1 MFTITSL
8 KEFGTN
14 YPEFA
19 LKPKEALEKLL
30 QERNGQV
37 AGAAFRDDLGGIDFV
52 WGKDGKSGYGLA
64 HILEKREKQYTRL
77 GLNAEQIKERTNEL
91 LKEIPNILQKGF
103 KEEDRPGYAVITLN
117 NSKVIL
123 SKFKGDNELKNHYMI
138 TSFEV
143 DDKVLREL
151 DTIATLSNDY
161 RDGINYSTSNL
172 NEPNPTQKPLTD
184 QEDLL
189 KTSENLNETTQEAT
203 NLSPLEQANAEK
215 LAKLESE
222 KLESEKEFTRLKEQE
237 QARKAALKKK
247 LEHER
252 GNAGNIESQ
261 TKIEVGDDIP
271 TQTQAQ
277 IPKSRVRLNEREIYD
292 LNYAIVKAKDLKP
305 SFTTGGTQ
313 KRTDMNEEQIKSIV
327 ENFDPKKI
335 FGSGG
340 FEDLPI
346 ILHDGQVI
354 AGNHRVAGMLNFTP
368 KSRFAYDRAIKEYY
382 NIDLK
387 PDELLVRLPSK
398 RLNNTEINN
407 LAASSNQGRFNSESD
422 HAIAVLSHY
431 EPKLKELETQLNA
444 DSIYSLKN
452 MVAKNLNFD
461 KATHPNVTDSNLAL
475 LMFNMPRTKTQDIE
489 LLNRW
494 QKEFSNDI
502 KSYEKVK
509 KMFVDNAGSFHNL
522 IHDMSFP
529 NVSLNAYLSDIMDR
543 SFANLKNYQTTSE
556 SLKDLS
562 EKFYKTS
569 SLDMFEKSD
578 QGVSD
583 ISEILGG
590 AIARFARFDDP
601 SKALFEALR
610 SDNIKKGLKE
620 FKIADVT
627 KDMFDPNS
635 KEFKDIDIYDFT
647 RYLLMANRE
656 PNENNPTLN
665 RLLQAVKDMQKEN
678 AKGIKEASKKSAE
691 ETKKGIKEQKL
702 KTPSEW
708 GNNYSEFKGDGL
720 GAINKLLE
728 TKKGFVAGAF
738 HKEGL
743 GDIDLVWG
751 TPKTKD
757 SDGYGLAHILERR
770 ISNEMKKG
778 LSETEAKEYA
788 LNIVKS
794 IPEVL
799 EKGTKGTDHLGRV
812 FVDYGN
818 KRVGLNNEWKKE
830 KLENHW
836 VISSY
841 ELYDTEKQ
849 ALRSTPQA
857 ITKEKAFNSLNSV
870 EPNHNIKN

>member
-1 MFTITSL
+1 MKKALERSHSISDFSKQLELSAKNSKFSNNTLKIIEELNNGVKQASEEIKEKAFDFSNEKLTNEQIKDLLNNAEIPTSGRDAIT
-8 KEFGTN
+8 FGTN
-14 YPEFA
+14 NLNPEIVEFLHKNNKKMIIEKA
-19 LKPKEALEKLL
+19 SNKE
-30 QERNGQV
+30 
-37 AGAAFRDDLGGIDFV
+37 I
-52 WGKDGKSGYGLA
+52 
-64 HILEKREKQYTRL
+64 
-77 GLNAEQIKERTNEL
+77 EL
-91 LKEIPNILQKGF
+91 LKDANFKHPENIRASLDHDAISHILKRHGVNSVNVRNGEIPITNEDIANYRYIVNNADAILRTLDKYDKEAITAF
-103 KEEDRPGYAVITLN
+103 KQINGYAVVVEQAIN
-117 NSKVIL
+117 K
-123 SKFKGDNELKNHYMI
+123 KNELVLKTMFKSNGSYKNN
-138 TSFEV
+138 EV
-143 DDKVLREL
+143 YKEF
-151 DTIATLSNDY
+151 S
-161 RDGINYSTSNL
+161 STSL
-172 NEPNPTQKPLTD
+172 NANAKVHHRLSSYSGAKENTTKKPLTSQAD
-184 QEDLL
+184 GL

-203 NLSPLEQANAEK
+203 KLSPLEQANAEK

-222 KLESEKEFTRLKEQE
+222 KLESEREFTRLKEQE
-237 QARKAALKKK
+237 IARKAALKKK

-261 TKIEVGDDIP
+261 TKIEVGEDIP
-271 TQTQAQ
+271 TRTQAQ

-292 LNYAIVKAKDLKP
+292 LDYAVVKAKDLKP

-327 ENFDPKKI
+327 QNFDPKKI

-368 KSRFAYDRAIKEYY
+368 KSRFAYERAIKEYY
-382 NIDLK
+382 HIDLK
-387 PDELLVRLPSK
+387 PDELLVRVPSK

-431 EPKLKELETQLNA
+431 EPKLKELETKLNA
-444 DSIYSLKN
+444 DSVYSLKN
-452 MVAKNLNFD
+452 IVAKNLNFD
-461 KATHPNVTDSNLAL
+461 KATHPNVTDSNLSL
-475 LMFNMPRTKTQDIE
+475 LMFNMPRTKTQGIE

-529 NVSLNAYLSDIMDR
+529 NISLNAYLSDIMDR
-543 SFANLKNYQTTSE
+543 SFANLKDYPSTSE

-569 SLDMFEKSD
+569 SLEMFEKSD
-578 QGVSD
+578 QSASD
-583 ISEILGG
+583 ISEILGS

-601 SKALFEALR
+601 AKALFEALR

-627 KDMFDPNS
+627 KDMFNPDS

-647 RYLLMANRE
+647 HYLLMVNRE
-656 PNENNPTLN
+656 PNENNPSLK
-665 RLLQAVKDMQKEN
+665 RLIQAVKDMQKDSE
-678 AKGIKEASKKSAE
+678 KTIKKP
-691 ETKKGIKEQKL
+691 KL

-799 EKGTKGTDHLGRV
+799 EKGTKGR
-812 FVDYGN
+812 
-818 KRVGLNNEWKKE
+818 
-830 KLENHW
+830 
-836 VISSY
+836 I
-841 ELYDTEKQ
+841 
-849 ALRSTPQA
+849 
-857 ITKEKAFNSLNSV
+857 I
-870 EPNHNIKN
+870 